1 MLDYNRKDII
11 MKSVAQIKGNEVG
24 GHTMAEK
31 KITLTA
37 EGLKKLED
45 ELEFLKTHK
54 RKEVSEKIKVALG
67 FGDLSENSEYDE
79 AKNEQAQVEIRINEL
94 ENMLKNVIIIDADD
108 IDRTKVGIG
117 TKVQILDVEF
127 DEADWY
133 TIVGSTEA
141 NPLGGDDK
149 TISNECPLF
158 NAIKGKGV
166 GETATIDTPDGA
178 IEYKIL
184 AIE

>member
-1 MLDYNRKDII
+1 ME
-11 MKSVAQIKGNEVG
+11 G
-24 GHTMAEK
+24 K
-31 KITLTA
+31 KITLTS
-37 EGLKKLED
+37 EGLKNLED
-45 ELEFLKTHK
+45 ELEYLKTKK

-94 ENMLKNVIIIDADD
+94 ENMLKNVEIIETDE

-117 TKVQILDVEF
+117 TRVQILDVEL
-127 DEADWY
+127 DETEWY

-141 NPLGGDDK
+141 NPVGDDK

-158 NAIKGKGV
+158 MAITGKSA
-166 GETATIDTPDGA
+166 GETAFLDTADGL
-178 IEYKIL
+178 IEYKIM

>member
-1 MLDYNRKDII
+1 MEN
-11 MKSVAQIKGNEVG
+11 
-24 GHTMAEK
+24 K
-31 KITLTA
+31 KITLTS
-37 EGLKKLED
+37 EGLKKLE
-45 ELEFLKTHK
+45 EEYEYLKTQK

-79 AKNEQAQVEIRINEL
+79 AKNEQAQVELRIVEL
-94 ENMLKNVIIIDADD
+94 ETMLKNVEVIDSED

-117 TKVQILDVEF
+117 TRVQILDVDL
-127 DEADWY
+127 DETDWY

-141 NPLGGDDK
+141 DPVNSDDM

-158 NAIKGKGV
+158 LAIKGKGI
-166 GETATIDTPDGA
+166 GETATLDTADGL

>member
-1 MLDYNRKDII
+1 M
-11 MKSVAQIKGNEVG
+11 E
-24 GHTMAEK
+24 TK
-31 KITLTA
+31 KITLTN
-37 EGLKKLED
+37 EGLKKLEE
-45 ELEFLKTHK
+45 ELEYLKTKK

-79 AKNEQAQVEIRINEL
+79 AKNEQAQVELRINEL
-94 ENMLKNVIIIDADD
+94 EGMLKNVEVIEADD

-117 TKVQILDVEF
+117 TRVQILDVEF
-127 DEADWY
+127 DEAEWY

-141 NPLGGDDK
+141 DPTNEEEK

-158 NAIKGKGV
+158 MALKGKSV
-166 GETATIDTPDGA
+166 GEVANLDTADGV

>member
-1 MLDYNRKDII
+1 ME
-11 MKSVAQIKGNEVG
+11 S
-24 GHTMAEK
+24 TK
-31 KITLTA
+31 KITLTPD
-37 EGLKKLED
+37 GLKKLED
-45 ELEFLKTHK
+45 ELEYLKTQK

-94 ENMLKNVIIIDADD
+94 ENMLKNVEIIGADE

-117 TKVQILDVEF
+117 TRVQILDVEF
-127 DEADWY
+127 DEAEWY

-141 NPLGGDDK
+141 DPTNDDDK

-158 NAIKGKGV
+158 MAIKGKGV
-166 GETATIDTPDGA
+166 GETAQLDTQDGV

>member
-1 MLDYNRKDII
+1 MD
-11 MKSVAQIKGNEVG
+11 G
-24 GHTMAEK
+24 K
-31 KITLTA
+31 KITLTS

-45 ELEFLKTHK
+45 ELEYLKTKK

-67 FGDLSENSEYDE
+67 FGDLSENAEYDE

-94 ENMLKNVIIIDADD
+94 ENMLKDVEVIEADE

-117 TKVQILDVEF
+117 TKVQIYDVDLDET
-127 DEADWY
+127 EWY

-141 NPLGGDDK
+141 DPTGDEK

-158 NAIKGKGV
+158 MAIKGKGV
-166 GETATIDTPDGA
+166 GETAQLDTADGV

>member
-1 MLDYNRKDII
+1 M
-11 MKSVAQIKGNEVG
+11 
-24 GHTMAEK
+24 EK
-31 KITLTA
+31 KITLTVD
-37 EGLKKLED
+37 GLKKLED
-45 ELEFLKTHK
+45 ELEYLKTKK

-79 AKNEQAQVEIRINEL
+79 AKNEQAQVEIRISEL
-94 ENMLKNVIIIDADD
+94 ESMLKNAVIIDAED

-127 DEADWY
+127 DEKEWY

-141 NPLGGDDK
+141 DPTNPDAK

-158 NAIKGKGV
+158 MAIKGKGV
-166 GETATIDTPDGA
+166 GETAQLDTADGP
-178 IEYKIL
+178 ITYQIL

>member
-1 MLDYNRKDII
+1 ME
-11 MKSVAQIKGNEVG
+11 A
-24 GHTMAEK
+24 K
-31 KITLTA
+31 KITLTS

-45 ELEFLKTHK
+45 ELEYLKTKK

-94 ENMLKNVIIIDADD
+94 ENMLKNVEVIEADD

-117 TKVQILDVEF
+117 TRVQILDVEF
-127 DEADWY
+127 DEAEWY

-141 NPLGGDDK
+141 DPTNDEEK

-158 NAIKGKGV
+158 MALKGKTIGDVAQLDTADGV
-166 GETATIDTPDGA
+166 

>member
-1 MLDYNRKDII
+1 ME
-11 MKSVAQIKGNEVG
+11 S
-24 GHTMAEK
+24 K
-31 KITLTA
+31 KITLTTD
-37 EGLKKLED
+37 GLKKLED
-45 ELEFLKTHK
+45 ELEYLKTKK

-79 AKNEQAQVEIRINEL
+79 AKNEQAQVELRINEL
-94 ENMLKNVIIIDADD
+94 ENMLKNVEVIGDED

-117 TKVQILDVEF
+117 TKVKILDVEF
-127 DEADWY
+127 NDEEWY

-141 NPLGGDDK
+141 DPTKDDNK

-158 NAIKGKGV
+158 MAMKGKGV
-166 GETATIDTPDGA
+166 GDTAVLDTQDGP

>member
-1 MLDYNRKDII
+1 M
-11 MKSVAQIKGNEVG
+11 E
-24 GHTMAEK
+24 TK
-31 KITLTA
+31 KITLTS

-45 ELEFLKTHK
+45 ELEYLKTKK

-94 ENMLKNVIIIDADD
+94 ENMLKIVEVIEADD

-117 TKVQILDVEF
+117 TRVQILDVEF
-127 DEADWY
+127 DEAEWY

-141 NPLGGDDK
+141 DPTNDEEK

-158 NAIKGKGV
+158 MALKGKTIGDVAQLDTADGV
-166 GETATIDTPDGA
+166 

>member
-1 MLDYNRKDII
+1 MEN
-11 MKSVAQIKGNEVG
+11 
-24 GHTMAEK
+24 K
-31 KITLTA
+31 KITLTSD
-37 EGLKKLED
+37 GLQKLED
-45 ELEFLKTHK
+45 ELEYLKTKK

-94 ENMLKNVIIIDADD
+94 ENMLKNVEVIEADE

-117 TKVQILDVEF
+117 TKVQILDVEL
-127 DEADWY
+127 EETEWY

-141 NPLGGDDK
+141 DPTNDNEK

-158 NAIKGKGV
+158 LAINGKGV
-166 GETATIDTPDGA
+166 GETAELETVDGV

>member
-1 MLDYNRKDII
+1 ME
-11 MKSVAQIKGNEVG
+11 S
-24 GHTMAEK
+24 K
-31 KITLTA
+31 KITLTTD
-37 EGLKKLED
+37 GLKKLED
-45 ELEFLKTHK
+45 ELEYLKTKK

-79 AKNEQAQVEIRINEL
+79 AKNEQAQVELRINEL
-94 ENMLKNVIIIDADD
+94 ENMLKNVEVIGDDD

-117 TKVQILDVEF
+117 TKVKILDVEF
-127 DEADWY
+127 NDEEWY

-141 NPLGGDDK
+141 DPTSDENK

-158 NAIKGKGV
+158 MAMKGKGV
-166 GETATIDTPDGA
+166 GDTAVLDTADGP

>member
-1 MLDYNRKDII
+1 MNR
-11 MKSVAQIKGNEVG
+11 
-24 GHTMAEK
+24 

-37 EGLKKLED
+37 DGLKKLED
-45 ELEFLKTHK
+45 ELEYLKTKK

-94 ENMLKNVIIIDADD
+94 ENMLKNVTVIEADE
-108 IDRTKVGIG
+108 IDRTRVGIG
-117 TKVQILDVEF
+117 TRVKILDVEF
-127 DEADWY
+127 DEAEWY
-133 TIVGSTEA
+133 TVVGSTEA
-141 NPLGGDDK
+141 DPSNEDER

-158 NAIKGKGV
+158 LAIKGKSA
-166 GETATIDTPDGA
+166 GETAKIETPDGV

>member
-1 MLDYNRKDII
+1 
-11 MKSVAQIKGNEVG
+11 
-24 GHTMAEK
+24 MAKE
-31 KITLTA
+31 ITLTA

-45 ELEFLKTHK
+45 ELEYLKTKK

-79 AKNEQAQVEIRINEL
+79 AKNEQAQVELRINDL
-94 ENMLKNVIIIDADD
+94 ENMLKNVKVIDADE
-108 IDRTKVGIG
+108 IDRTKVGLG
-117 TKVQILDVEF
+117 TRVKILDVEF
-127 DEADWY
+127 GDEDWY

-141 NPLGGDDK
+141 DPVNDDEM

-158 NAIKGKGV
+158 LAIKGKSV
-166 GETATIDTPDGA
+166 GETATVETPDGPV
-178 IEYKIL
+178 EYKIL

>member
-1 MLDYNRKDII
+1 M
-11 MKSVAQIKGNEVG
+11 
-24 GHTMAEK
+24 EK
-31 KITLTA
+31 KITLTV

-45 ELEFLKTHK
+45 ELEYLKTKK

-79 AKNEQAQVEIRINEL
+79 AKNEQAQVEIRISEL
-94 ENMLKNVIIIDADD
+94 ESMLKNAIVIDAED

-117 TKVQILDVEF
+117 TRVQILDVEF
-127 DEADWY
+127 DEKEWY

-141 NPLGGDDK
+141 DPTSEVEK

-158 NAIKGKGV
+158 MAIKGKGI
-166 GETATIDTPDGA
+166 GETAQLDTADGP
-178 IEYKIL
+178 ISYKIL

>member
-1 MLDYNRKDII
+1 MEAN
-11 MKSVAQIKGNEVG
+11 
-24 GHTMAEK
+24 K
-31 KITLTA
+31 KTTLTN

-45 ELEFLKTHK
+45 ELEYLKTKK

-79 AKNEQAQVEIRINEL
+79 AKNEQAQVELRIVEL
-94 ENMLKNVIIIDADD
+94 ETMLKNVEVIDDED
-108 IDRTKVGIG
+108 IDRSKVGIG
-117 TKVQILDVEF
+117 TRVQVLDVALKEK
-127 DEADWY
+127 DWY

-141 NPLGGDDK
+141 DPTNDDDM

-158 NAIKGKGV
+158 LAIQGKGV
-166 GETATIDTPDGA
+166 GETAKLETPDGV
-178 IEYKIL
+178 IKYKIL

>member
-1 MLDYNRKDII
+1 ME
-11 MKSVAQIKGNEVG
+11 S
-24 GHTMAEK
+24 K
-31 KITLTA
+31 KITLTTD
-37 EGLKKLED
+37 GLKKLED
-45 ELEFLKTHK
+45 ELEYLKTKK

-79 AKNEQAQVEIRINEL
+79 AKNEQAQVELRINEL
-94 ENMLKNVIIIDADD
+94 ENMLKNLEVIGDED

-117 TKVQILDVEF
+117 TKVKILDVEF
-127 DEADWY
+127 NDEEWY

-141 NPLGGDDK
+141 DPTKDDNK

-158 NAIKGKGV
+158 MAMKGKGV
-166 GETATIDTPDGA
+166 GDTAVLETQDGP

>member
-1 MLDYNRKDII
+1 M
-11 MKSVAQIKGNEVG
+11 E
-24 GHTMAEK
+24 TK
-31 KITLTA
+31 KITLTN
-37 EGLKKLED
+37 EGLKKLEE
-45 ELEFLKTHK
+45 ELEYLKTKK

-79 AKNEQAQVEIRINEL
+79 AKNEQAQVELRINEL
-94 ENMLKNVIIIDADD
+94 EGMLKNVEINEADD

-117 TKVQILDVEF
+117 TRVQILDVEF
-127 DEADWY
+127 DEAEWY

-141 NPLGGDDK
+141 DPTNEEEK

-158 NAIKGKGV
+158 MALKGKSV
-166 GETATIDTPDGA
+166 GEVANLDTADGV

>member
-1 MLDYNRKDII
+1 ME
-11 MKSVAQIKGNEVG
+11 S
-24 GHTMAEK
+24 K
-31 KITLTA
+31 KITLTTD
-37 EGLKKLED
+37 GLKKLED
-45 ELEFLKTHK
+45 ELEYLKTKK

-79 AKNEQAQVEIRINEL
+79 AKNEQAQVELRINEL
-94 ENMLKNVIIIDADD
+94 ENMLKNVDVIDDD
-108 IDRTKVGIG
+108 EIDRTKVGIG
-117 TKVQILDVEF
+117 TKVKILDVEF
-127 DEADWY
+127 DEEEWY

-141 NPLGGDDK
+141 DPTNDTNK

-158 NAIKGKGV
+158 MAMKGKSV
-166 GETATIDTPDGA
+166 GDTAVLDSQDGP

>member
-1 MLDYNRKDII
+1 M
-11 MKSVAQIKGNEVG
+11 
-24 GHTMAEK
+24 EK
-31 KITLTA
+31 KITLTVD
-37 EGLKKLED
+37 GLKKLED
-45 ELEFLKTHK
+45 ELEYLKTKK

-79 AKNEQAQVEIRINEL
+79 AKNEQAQVEIRISEL
-94 ENMLKNVIIIDADD
+94 ESMLKNAVIIDADD

-127 DEADWY
+127 DEKEWY

-141 NPLGGDDK
+141 DPTNTDEK

-158 NAIKGKGV
+158 MAIKGKSV
-166 GETATIDTPDGA
+166 GETAQIDTVDGP
-178 IEYKIL
+178 ITYQIL

>member
-1 MLDYNRKDII
+1 
-11 MKSVAQIKGNEVG
+11 
-24 GHTMAEK
+24 MASK
-31 KITLTA
+31 KVTLTE
-37 EGLKKLED
+37 EGLKKLEA
-45 ELEFLKTHK
+45 ELEYLKTQK

-79 AKNEQAQVEIRINEL
+79 AKNEQAQVEVRINEL
-94 ENMLKNVIIIDADD
+94 ENMLKNVIVIDEEG

-127 DEADWY
+127 DETEWY
-133 TIVGSTEA
+133 TVVGATEA
-141 NPLGGDDK
+141 DPTRDEEK

-158 NAIKGKGV
+158 MAMKGKGV
-166 GETATIDTPDGA
+166 GETVTLDTQDGPVS
-178 IEYKIL
+178 YKIL

>member
-1 MLDYNRKDII
+1 MLYDVCIVRLQAFTTLERNDFN
-11 MKSVAQIKGNEVG
+11 ME
-24 GHTMAEK
+24 TK
-31 KITLTA
+31 KITLTN
-37 EGLKKLED
+37 EGLQKLEE
-45 ELEFLKTHK
+45 ELEYLKTKK

-79 AKNEQAQVEIRINEL
+79 AKNEQAQVELRINEL
-94 ENMLKNVIIIDADD
+94 ENMLKNVEVIEADD

-117 TKVQILDVEF
+117 TKVQILDIEF
-127 DEADWY
+127 DEAEWY

-141 NPLGGDDK
+141 DPTNDNVK

-158 NAIKGKGV
+158 MAIKGKAV
-166 GETATIDTPDGA
+166 GETATLDTADGV

>member
-1 MLDYNRKDII
+1 ME
-11 MKSVAQIKGNEVG
+11 S
-24 GHTMAEK
+24 K
-31 KITLTA
+31 KVTLTT
-37 EGLKKLED
+37 EGLEKLEE
-45 ELEFLKTHK
+45 ELEYLKTKK

-79 AKNEQAQVEIRINEL
+79 AKNEQAQVELRIVEL
-94 ENMLKNVIIIDADD
+94 EGMLKNVEVITSEE

-117 TKVQILDVEF
+117 TRVQIHDLDL
-127 DEADWY
+127 DEISWY

-141 NPLGGDDK
+141 DPTADEM

-158 NAIKGKGV
+158 LAIQGKGV
-166 GETATIDTPDGA
+166 GDIARLDTADGV

>member
-1 MLDYNRKDII
+1 M
-11 MKSVAQIKGNEVG
+11 E
-24 GHTMAEK
+24 TK
-31 KITLTA
+31 KITLTN
-37 EGLKKLED
+37 EGLKKLKE
-45 ELEFLKTHK
+45 ELEYLKTKK

-79 AKNEQAQVEIRINEL
+79 AKNEQAQVELRINEL
-94 ENMLKNVIIIDADD
+94 EGMLKNVEIIEADD

-117 TKVQILDVEF
+117 TRVQILDVEF
-127 DEADWY
+127 DEAEWY

-141 NPLGGDDK
+141 DPTNEEEK

-158 NAIKGKGV
+158 MALKGKSV
-166 GETATIDTPDGA
+166 GEVANLDTADGV

>member
-1 MLDYNRKDII
+1 
-11 MKSVAQIKGNEVG
+11 MKGLVLVA
-24 GHTMAEK
+24 TK
-31 KITLTA
+31 KITLTS

-45 ELEFLKTHK
+45 ELEFLKTKK

-94 ENMLKNVIIIDADD
+94 ENMLKNVEVIDADD
-108 IDRTKVGIG
+108 IDRSKVSIG
-117 TKVQILDVEF
+117 TKVKILDVEF
-127 DEADWY
+127 EEEEWY

-141 NPLGGDDK
+141 DPTLDDEK

-158 NAIKGKGV
+158 MAISGKSV
-166 GETATIDTPDGA
+166 GETAVLETQDGP

>member
-1 MLDYNRKDII
+1 
-11 MKSVAQIKGNEVG
+11 
-24 GHTMAEK
+24 MAEK
-31 KITLTA
+31 KITLTM
-37 EGLKKLED
+37 EGLQKLEE
-45 ELEFLKTHK
+45 ELEYLKTKK

-79 AKNEQAQVEIRINEL
+79 AKNEQAQVEVRINEL
-94 ENMLKNVIIIDADD
+94 ENMLKNVTVIDADD

-127 DEADWY
+127 KEKEWY

-141 NPLGGDDK
+141 NPVGEEK

-158 NAIKGKGV
+158 LAIKGKSV
-166 GETATIDTPDGA
+166 GDTAIVETLDGPVK
-178 IEYKIL
+178 YKIM
-184 AIE
+184 AIK

>member
-1 MLDYNRKDII
+1 M
-11 MKSVAQIKGNEVG
+11 
-24 GHTMAEK
+24 EK
-31 KITLTA
+31 QITLTA

-45 ELEFLKTHK
+45 ELEYLKTKK

-79 AKNEQAQVEIRINEL
+79 AKNEQAQVEIRISDL
-94 ENMLKNVIIIDADD
+94 EAMLKNVEVIDADE
-108 IDRTKVGIG
+108 IDRTKVGVG
-117 TKVQILDVEF
+117 TKVQLLDE
-127 DEADWY
+127 DLAETEWY

-141 NPLGGDDK
+141 DPMNETEK

-158 NAIKGKGV
+158 LAIQGKQAGD
-166 GETATIDTPDGA
+166 TAALETPDGK
-178 IEYKIL
+178 ITYKIL

>member
-1 MLDYNRKDII
+1 M
-11 MKSVAQIKGNEVG
+11 E
-24 GHTMAEK
+24 EK
-31 KITLTA
+31 KIALTA

-45 ELEFLKTHK
+45 ELEYLKTKK

-94 ENMLKNVIIIDADD
+94 ENMLKNVTLIDEDE

-127 DEADWY
+127 DEAEWY

-141 NPLGGDDK
+141 DPTRDADK

-158 NAIKGKGV
+158 LAIKGKGV
-166 GETATIDTPDGA
+166 GETAEIETQDGTVS
-178 IEYKIL
+178 YKIL

>member
-1 MLDYNRKDII
+1 M
-11 MKSVAQIKGNEVG
+11 
-24 GHTMAEK
+24 EK
-31 KITLTA
+31 KITLTVD
-37 EGLKKLED
+37 GLKKLED
-45 ELEFLKTHK
+45 ELEYLKTQK

-79 AKNEQAQVEIRINEL
+79 AKNEQAQVELRISEL
-94 ENMLKNVIIIDADD
+94 ESMLKNVVVIDAED
-108 IDRTKVGIG
+108 IDRSRVGIG

-127 DEADWY
+127 DESEWY

-141 NPLGGDDK
+141 DPTNAEEK

-158 NAIKGKGV
+158 MAIKGKQA
-166 GETATIDTPDGA
+166 GETAQLDTPDGPVT
-178 IEYKIL
+178 YQIL

>member
-1 MLDYNRKDII
+1 M
-11 MKSVAQIKGNEVG
+11 
-24 GHTMAEK
+24 EK
-31 KITLTA
+31 KITLTVD
-37 EGLKKLED
+37 GLKKLED
-45 ELEFLKTHK
+45 ELEYLKTKK

-79 AKNEQAQVEIRINEL
+79 AKNEQAQVEIRISEV
-94 ENMLKNVIIIDADD
+94 ESMLKNAVIIDAED

-127 DEADWY
+127 DEKEWY

-141 NPLGGDDK
+141 DPTNIDEK

-158 NAIKGKGV
+158 MAIKGKGV
-166 GETATIDTPDGA
+166 GETAQIDTADGP
-178 IEYKIL
+178 ITYQIL